1 MTDSIVEVWRGA
13 VVESRHRVHVAVVDA
28 HGQLR
33 ASAGDPALVTY
44 ARSAVKPIQALP
56 LVEDGVADRYE
67 FTEQELALCCA
78 SHNGE
83 SRHVQTARGILR
95 KIGADEQALACG
107 AQMPL
112 GKAAARQL
120 AKAGQQPGRIHNN
133 CSGKHA
139 GMLALARFYSWP
151 LVGYHL
157 AEHPVQQ
164 RMTTE
169 MARWSDMAVEDI
181 ALGVDGCGV
190 ITFAMPLERMAR
202 AFAALAGGSRRGDA
216 APARIVHAMVEN
228 PEYVAGNERL
238 CTDLMRVARG
248 RIFAKVGAEGVYCAG
263 IPGAELGIAL
273 KVEDG
278 ATRAS
283 EPALIAVL
291 KSLALLTDEEVAQL
305 ERYVEPDIT
314 NTREERVGSVR
325 ASIELE
331 PAG

>member
-1 MTDSIVEVWRGA
+1 MRMSG
-13 VVESRHRVHVAVVDA
+13 
-28 HGQLR
+28 
-33 ASAGDPALVTY
+33 
-44 ARSAVKPIQALP
+44 
-56 LVEDGVADRYE
+56 
-67 FTEQELALCCA
+67 
-78 SHNGE
+78 N
-83 SRHVQTARGILR
+83 
-95 KIGADEQALACG
+95 ADEN
-107 AQMPL
+107 
-112 GKAAARQL
+112 L
-120 AKAGQQPGRIHNN
+120 AKAL
-133 CSGKHA
+133 S
-139 GMLALARFYSWP
+139 
-151 LVGYHL
+151 L
-157 AEHPVQQ
+157 AEKAAKKGAKIVCLPELFRTRYFPQ
-164 RMTTE
+164 RRRGRSTPFCESVPGEST
-169 MARWSDMAVEDI
+169 
-181 ALGVDGCGV
+181 
-190 ITFAMPLERMAR
+190 R